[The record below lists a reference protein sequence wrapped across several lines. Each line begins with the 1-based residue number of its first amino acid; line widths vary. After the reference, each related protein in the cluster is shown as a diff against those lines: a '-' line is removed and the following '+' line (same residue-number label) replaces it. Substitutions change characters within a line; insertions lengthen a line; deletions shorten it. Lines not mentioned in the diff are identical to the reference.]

1 MVEEILKFTKISFYV
16 ILIYGVIF
24 SILFWIPTVSLSILG
39 LTYNAEVGA
48 LSNMVGAAVIML
60 TVGTVLTLLKKEW
73 SVCRIKMLMEVVW
86 QIVVII
92 VIIANSPLLGVYTA
106 TNIIIVVPELT
117 FTLLAILQQEEIIKP
132 LLK

>member
-24 SILFWIPTVSLSILG
+24 SILFLIPTVSLSILG
-39 LTYNAEVGA
+39 VTYNPEAGA

-73 SVCRIKMLMEVVW
+73 SVVRIKMLMEIVW

-92 VIIANSPLLGVYTA
+92 VIIVNSPLLGVYTA
-106 TNIIIVVPELT
+106 TNILIVVPELT
-117 FTLLAILQQEEIIKP
+117 FTLLAILQQEDIIKP

>member
-1 MVEEILKFTKISFYV
+1 
-16 ILIYGVIF
+16 VIF
-24 SILFWIPTVSLSILG
+24 SILFLIPTVSLSILG
-39 LTYNAEVGA
+39 VTYNPEAGA

-73 SVCRIKMLMEVVW
+73 SVVRIKMLMEIVW

-92 VIIANSPLLGVYTA
+92 VIIVNSPLLGVYTA
-106 TNIIIVVPELT
+106 TNILIVVPELT
-117 FTLLAILQQEEIIKP
+117 FTLLAILQQEDIIKP